1 MSLLQDVIVIAVLT
15 MGNGAWVWAA
25 EPSPPGPRYGTGVFF
40 DQGTS
45 LRPGDFSLITK
56 GKVTSLSKD
65 STPGG
70 KSIAEATAA
79 ADRFGLGIFL
89 EENII
94 GRMAGAQA
102 ASGYTVTGAAEGTV
116 VQGLMFSISGKAL
129 AKGTGAFGVTLMVL
143 DYRGNFLAEVA
154 FTGERITDKD
164 TRKVFE
170 KDSFAGTYCPD
181 PIKFPGS
188 CNDPEDPV
196 KLKTVWFSGA
206 GTSATVPLF
215 LPVLKN
221 NGIIVELWGNTDNA
235 VRVDFL
241 GAATLTGSPPLGVV
255 IKLSTGQTF
264 GSLR

>member
-1 MSLLQDVIVIAVLT
+1 MSLLRDVIVIAVIT

-25 EPSPPGPRYGTGVFF
+25 EPSPSAPRYGTGVFF

-45 LRPGDFSLITK
+45 LHPGDFSLITD
-56 GKVTSLSKD
+56 GKVTSLTKNT
-65 STPGG
+65 TPGG
-70 KSIAEATAA
+70 TSMAEATAA

-102 ASGYTVTGAAEGTV
+102 ASGYKVAGAAEGTV

-129 AKGTGAFGVTLMVL
+129 AKTTGAFGVTLKVI
-143 DYRGNFLAEVA
+143 DYRGNFLSEVA
-154 FTGERITDKD
+154 FTGERIIDEGTG
-164 TRKVFE
+164 KVFE

-181 PIKFPGS
+181 PVKFPGS
-188 CNDPEDPV
+188 CNDPEDPA
-196 KLKTVWFSGA
+196 KSKTVWFSGA
-206 GTSATVPLF
+206 GTNATVPLF

-241 GAATLTGSPPLGVV
+241 GAANLTGSPPSGVV
-255 IKLSTGQTF
+255 VTLSTGQTF
-264 GSLR
+264 GSPR

>member
-1 MSLLQDVIVIAVLT
+1 MSLLRHFIIIAVIT
-15 MGNGAWVWAA
+15 MGSGVWVWAA
-25 EPSPPGPRYGTGVFF
+25 EISPAPRYGTGVFF

-45 LRPGDFSLITK
+45 LHPGDFSLITD
-56 GKVTSLSKD
+56 GKVASLAKD

-70 KSIAEATAA
+70 TSIAEATAA

-89 EENII
+89 EENIV
-94 GRMAGAQA
+94 GRMAGAQV
-102 ASGYTVTGAAEGTV
+102 ASRYTVTGAAEGTV
-116 VQGLMFSISGKAL
+116 VQGLMFSISGKAI
-129 AKGTGAFGVTLMVL
+129 AKGTGNFGVTLMVL

-154 FTGERITDKD
+154 FSGERIIDED

-188 CNDPEDPV
+188 CNDPKDPA
-196 KLKTVWFSGA
+196 KPKTVWFSGE

-221 NGIIVELWGNTDNA
+221 NGIIVELWGNTDNE

-241 GAATLTGSPPLGVV
+241 GAANLTGSPPIGVV
-255 IKLSTGQTF
+255 VTLSTGQTF
-264 GSLR
+264 GSPR